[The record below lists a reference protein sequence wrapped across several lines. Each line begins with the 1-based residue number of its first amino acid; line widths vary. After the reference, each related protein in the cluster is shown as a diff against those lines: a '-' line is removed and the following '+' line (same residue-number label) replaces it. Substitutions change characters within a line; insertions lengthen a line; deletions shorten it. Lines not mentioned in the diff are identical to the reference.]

1 MKIYFSAAV
10 IFNDQRGKYYERI
23 VKTLE
28 SVGHKVI
35 TYGVTKT
42 NLTKI
47 NGQTEEELIEHYKKV
62 VKWIS
67 ESDLVVVEASFPS
80 TLHIGHEIGLALDK
94 GKPVV
99 ILYEKGAK
107 PFFLSGNESD
117 KLLLTEYTEANLEK
131 SVTDVIEYAAEQADT
146 RFNFFVS
153 PSIVS
158 YLDWVSKKRRIPR
171 AVYLRR
177 MIEEDMRSN
186 KEYNEGGDE

>member
-10 IFNDQRGKYYERI
+10 IFNTERGKFYERI
-23 VKTLE
+23 VKSLE
-28 SVGHKVI
+28 SSGHKVI
-35 TYGVTKT
+35 SYGVTGKSIS
-42 NLTKI
+42 KI
-47 NGQTEEELIEHYKKV
+47 NGQTEDELVDHYKKV
-62 VKWIS
+62 VKWIT

-117 KLLLTEYTEANLEK
+117 KLLLTEYTDSNLEK
-131 SVTDVIEYAAEQADT
+131 VVEDVIDYAAEQADT

-153 PSIVS
+153 PSIVN
-158 YLDWVSKKRRIPR
+158 YLDWVSKSKRLPR
-171 AVYLRR
+171 AVYLRKL
-177 MIEEDMRSN
+177 IEEDMKN
-186 KEYNEGGDE
+186 NTAYNEGTDA